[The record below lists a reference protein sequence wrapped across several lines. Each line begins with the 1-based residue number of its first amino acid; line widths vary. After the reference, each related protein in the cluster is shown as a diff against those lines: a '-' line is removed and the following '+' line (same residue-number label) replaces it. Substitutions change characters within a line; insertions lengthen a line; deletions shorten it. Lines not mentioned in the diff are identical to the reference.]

1 MNQIQVTCDKECI
14 YCNDGFCECDQHLLD
29 IAEEFLRLKRGE
41 EVEHLKERESIGA
54 ASIED
59 CSKYEW
65 DFLHESIWIN
75 PWKVLSKEECD
86 PELGRKIIKLFHREN
101 GYVCFELMR
110 NRNNEI
116 EAEDVLLN
124 RALCNADKNASKY
137 PKWTEFPEEVLQC
150 ISDEPFVMHV
160 LDNDEISA
168 IDLMKMKDLLKK
180 YPILKDVFSLNEE
193 DRSLEIYS
201 EAMCKIR
208 WDMHPIY
215 GQDDCVKDQKRDL
228 IEKFIVDGIENAIS
242 YYNTYI
248 YDGCNGYHFAK
259 DYPQFTK
266 YGLVYGC
273 SENAKLEKQKR
284 ISKNCDAI
292 RFLTVEENISDYEA
306 QEIILNFVKR
316 TDPDHISD
324 KSNIESVHEDIKNY
338 AHRIFLHETLE
349 KE

>member
-1 MNQIQVTCDKECI
+1 
-14 YCNDGFCECDQHLLD
+14 
-29 IAEEFLRLKRGE
+29 
-41 EVEHLKERESIGA
+41 
-54 ASIED
+54 
-59 CSKYEW
+59 
-65 DFLHESIWIN
+65 
-75 PWKVLSKEECD
+75 
-86 PELGRKIIKLFHREN
+86 
-101 GYVCFELMR
+101 
-110 NRNNEI
+110 
-116 EAEDVLLN
+116 
-124 RALCNADKNASKY
+124 
-137 PKWTEFPEEVLQC
+137 
-150 ISDEPFVMHV
+150 
-160 LDNDEISA
+160 
-168 IDLMKMKDLLKK
+168 MKDLLKK